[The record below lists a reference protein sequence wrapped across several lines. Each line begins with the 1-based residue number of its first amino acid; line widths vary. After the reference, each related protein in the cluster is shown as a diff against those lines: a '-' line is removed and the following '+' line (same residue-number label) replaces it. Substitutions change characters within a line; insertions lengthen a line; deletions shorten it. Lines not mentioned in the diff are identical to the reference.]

1 MNMVPWSAPRE
12 LPVSAA
18 AVGRD
23 PAEPDALHGE
33 VVLELG
39 AAPRAEELRG
49 AHRERGAAQQPRLLQ
64 LLQLLAHVAG
74 AVGAEALE
82 EARGGDAG
90 RYGDAAEQ
98 RALQLA
104 DVCLVR
110 VGVRVRVRV
119 RARTRVRIRVRTR
132 VRVRAQG

>member
-1 MNMVPWSAPRE
+1 M
-12 LPVSAA
+12 
-18 AVGRD
+18 
-23 PAEPDALHGE
+23 
-33 VVLELG
+33 LELG

-64 LLQLLAHVAG
+64 LLQLLAHVAV

-82 EARGGDAG
+82 EARGGDTG

-110 VGVRVRVRV
+110 VGVRVGVRVRV
-119 RARTRVRIRVRTR
+119 RVRVRTGVRIRVRTR
-132 VRVRAQG
+132 VGVRA